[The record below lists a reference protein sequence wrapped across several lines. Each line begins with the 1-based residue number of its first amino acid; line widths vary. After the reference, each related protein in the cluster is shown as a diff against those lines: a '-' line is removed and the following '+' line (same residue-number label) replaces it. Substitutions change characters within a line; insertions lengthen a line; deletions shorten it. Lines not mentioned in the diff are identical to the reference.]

1 MYQRQIYKQQLANIG
16 MQGKNERRYFEGVP
30 GVKGQEGELYGI
42 VNLLKLTLNSA
53 TTDGNVWIL

>member
-1 MYQRQIYKQQLANIG
+1 

-53 TTDGNVWIL
+53 TTDGNCVNS